1 MTRREWLALK
11 RRVKISHGDEV
22 LLRAFWAVFVL
33 VVVVQFIGLGVM
45 AFTR

>member
-11 RRVKISHGDEV
+11 RRVKIRHDDEV
-22 LLRAFWAVFVL
+22 IYRAFWISFAVM
-33 VVVVQFIGLGVM
+33 VVVQFIGLGVM